1 VPILPRSVLFQI
13 KNGGRNVKGDCK
25 DCKHGPED
33 CLFCSDVVH
42 NGFNPKEKSGEEE
55 EDEAMRDREAE
66 K

>member
-1 VPILPRSVLFQI
+1 M
-13 KNGGRNVKGDCK
+13 GDCK
-25 DCKHGPED
+25 DCKHEPED

-55 EDEAMRDREAE
+55 QIEDEAIREMEAWHE